1 MGRVFGTLAF
11 KLHEVLVACTKY
23 GSGSVYSCMVC
34 LGCICAGP
42 ICGTIVKA
50 APNPPPSTYRVN
62 LLYTVGWPVGPCCC
76 IDANQPW
83 YCYPRC
89 GVLPCMSWDAN
100 NFAHVTAFC
109 CLPPTKTQMLAR
121 SNPAYHNAVNALKSS
136 DAVALRRAI
145 REDTAANCYTR
156 RAMRR
161 NHVNFGVRLVFSLT
175 GDDVEHIEICTAPP
189 LLGRTV
195 KAEVGRL
202 RTADSSGVSLFIM
215 DKDGGVGQ
223 EEAVGD
229 DELIRDGQTIFVIVE
244 AARGGQS
251 QESGFTPHQQWME
264 RRYGNNQLPGWDEDG
279 KDYVCGGD
287 HCLMPDDR
295 RSGCCG
301 DRFCHVPCAACLPV
315 LRWPDATYVYER
327 STRGESLIQLAQRL
341 ARDEPARADSP
352 KWKLCMKELGL
363 APTIQ

>member
-1 MGRVFGTLAF
+1 
-11 KLHEVLVACTKY
+11 
-23 GSGSVYSCMVC
+23 
-34 LGCICAGP
+34 
-42 ICGTIVKA
+42 
-50 APNPPPSTYRVN
+50 
-62 LLYTVGWPVGPCCC
+62 
-76 IDANQPW
+76 
-83 YCYPRC
+83 
-89 GVLPCMSWDAN
+89 
-100 NFAHVTAFC
+100 
-109 CLPPTKTQMLAR
+109 
-121 SNPAYHNAVNALKSS
+121 
-136 DAVALRRAI
+136 
-145 REDTAANCYTR
+145 
-156 RAMRR
+156 MRR

-202 RTADSSGVSLFIM
+202 RTADSSGVTLFIM
-215 DKDGGVGQ
+215 DKDGGQQ

-264 RRYGNNQLPGWDEDG
+264 RRYGNNQLPNWDADG

-315 LRWPDATYVYER
+315 FRWPDSTYVYER

-352 KWKLCMKELGL
+352 KWKLCLKELGL
-363 APTIQ
+363 AGNS